1 MLHTRRAVCHRVT
14 HLRQVAAAGRHARG
28 LGRVEIQAALPTAA
42 VLGPIA
48 AERRLPGGAR
58 VTRHA
63 GSAGLWEQRHAADLA
78 RCAGRAASIE
88 ATVDFAGRAAATA
101 GSAGPAGPARPTGA
115 PEAARAP
122 ASAPAA
128 EAARAPC
135 AARAAGASHPN

>member
-1 MLHTRRAVCHRVT
+1 
-14 HLRQVAAAGRHARG
+14 
-28 LGRVEIQAALPTAA
+28 
-42 VLGPIA
+42 IA

-101 GSAGPAGPARPTGA
+101 GSAGPAGPAPPPRAPPGAAAPGA
-115 PEAARAP
+115 PPPRRAP
-122 ASAPAA
+122 GPRPPPGPPGPRAAAGPPRPPAA
-128 EAARAPC
+128 T
-135 AARAAGASHPN
+135 AARAAGETQSDDTQK